1 MHKTMATSRHSIT
14 KFHNTENEDSD
25 SFSRGEKTQFKPKG
39 SGAIMASILTSK
51 PGRNTFFTEDLDTCE
66 QLGVLNSIYTGIR
79 INVDTD
85 LIRVMVQLY
94 WVD

>member
-1 MHKTMATSRHSIT
+1 
-14 KFHNTENEDSD
+14 
-25 SFSRGEKTQFKPKG
+25 
-39 SGAIMASILTSK
+39 MASILNSK
-51 PGRNTFFTEDLDTCE
+51 PGRNTFFTEDLDMCE
-66 QLGVLNSIYTGIR
+66 QLGVLNSIYTDIR